1 MPTEESNDKVKK
13 QYETGHAKLLEALDS
28 LIAAAQTLDQ
38 VRLNPPADL
47 TVTALQARHA
57 NGLTLQNNVGNA
69 RADWRTVALKRAED
83 IEKFA
88 PLAVEAVAALEARGA
103 SKETIKDAR
112 SYVRKL
118 HGKRAKPKTGD
129 NPETPELDESEKGV
143 SASQQSA
150 AAQLTTMHEL
160 IDFLEAQPLYD
171 EIRKPK
177 LTIAEMRTFVDG
189 TQTDHTAS
197 ITAAATL
204 TTARNERNKDFYL
217 NDDNICDLAKR
228 YKALVKGEYGANST
242 EFKMVNE
249 INFHKP
255 RL

>member
-1 MPTEESNDKVKK
+1 MPIEESNKKVKK
-13 QYETGHAKLLEALDS
+13 QYETGHTKLLESLDR

-38 VRLNPPADL
+38 ARLDPPADL
-47 TVTALQARHA
+47 TIAALQARHA
-57 NGLTLQNNVGNA
+57 NGSGLQNNVGNA
-69 RADWRTVALKRAED
+69 RADWRTIALKRAKD
-83 IEKFA
+83 IDKFA

-103 SKETIKDAR
+103 SKETLKDAR

-118 HGKRAKPKTGD
+118 HGKRAKAKPAD

-150 AAQLTTMHEL
+150 AAQIGTMNEL
-160 IDFLEAQPLYD
+160 IDFLEAQPLYAQV
-171 EIRKPK
+171 RKAK
-177 LTIAEMRTFVDG
+177 LTIAEMRGFVEG
-189 TQTDHTAS
+189 TQNDHTAS
-197 ITAAATL
+197 IAAAASL
-204 TTARNERNKDFYL
+204 TAARNERNKDFYL
-217 NDDNICDLAKR
+217 DPDNICELARR

>member
-1 MPTEESNDKVKK
+1 MPTEETNNTVKK
-13 QYETGHAKLLEALDS
+13 QYETGHAKLLESLDR

-38 VRLNPPADL
+38 ARLDPPADL
-47 TVTALQARHA
+47 TIAALQARHA
-57 NGLTLQNNVGNA
+57 DGTTLQNNVGNA
-69 RADWRTVALKRAED
+69 RADWRTIALKRAKD
-83 IEKFA
+83 IDKFA

-103 SKETIKDAR
+103 SVETIKDAR

-118 HGKRAKPKTGD
+118 HGKRAKPQAED
-129 NPETPELDESEKGV
+129 NPATPELDESEKGV

-150 AAQLTTMHEL
+150 AAQLATMHEL
-160 IDFLEAQPLYD
+160 LDFLEAQPLYAQV
-171 EIRKPK
+171 RKAK

-197 ITAAATL
+197 ITAAASL
-204 TTARNERNKDFYL
+204 TSARNERNKDFYL
-217 NDDNICDLAKR
+217 DADNICDLAKR
-228 YKALVKGEYGANST
+228 YKAMVKGEYGANSP